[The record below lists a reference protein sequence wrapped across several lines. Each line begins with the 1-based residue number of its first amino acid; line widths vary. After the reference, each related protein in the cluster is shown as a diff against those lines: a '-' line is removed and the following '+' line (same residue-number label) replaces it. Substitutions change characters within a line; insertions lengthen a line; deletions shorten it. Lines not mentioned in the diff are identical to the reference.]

1 MNMRSIV
8 QYLKGSAHRK
18 LIGAGIVL
26 VGLSV
31 ASTPLLAAESS
42 AVAPNTVIFVCKY
55 GSMKSQMAAAY
66 FNRVAKERGL
76 QLTAISRAFAP
87 DKVIPDMIRENMAKE
102 GLAPTNETITSL
114 KPEEAVGAASVVSF
128 DELPD
133 ENIGKTKYIHWAN
146 SPLSKKDY
154 WGAMDFIKKHVD
166 EQVAQ
171 IASKPTTVGSR

>member
-1 MNMRSIV
+1 MNMRNLIQNLRS
-8 QYLKGSAHRK
+8 LARPK

-26 VGLSV
+26 MGLAI
-31 ASTPLLAAESS
+31 ASTPLLAAEST
-42 AVAPNTVIFVCKY
+42 ADKPGTIIFVCKY

-76 QLTAISRAFAP
+76 QLTAISRAFEP

-102 GLAPTNETITSL
+102 GLAPTNETIMSL
-114 KPEEAVGAASVVSF
+114 KPEEAAGAANVVSF
-128 DELPD
+128 DEIPN
-133 ENIGKTKYIHWAN
+133 ENIGKTNYTHWAG

-171 IASKPTTVGSR
+171 MTSSPTTVGSR

>member
-1 MNMRSIV
+1 MRSIV
-8 QYLKGSAHRK
+8 RHLKDSAHRQ
-18 LIGAGIVL
+18 LVGVGIVL
-26 VGLSV
+26 VGISI
-31 ASTPLLAAESS
+31 ASTPLLAAEST
-42 AVAPNTVIFVCKY
+42 AEKPGTIIFVCKY

-102 GLAPTNETITSL
+102 GLAPTNETIMSL

-128 DELPD
+128 DEIPD
-133 ENIGKTKYIHWAN
+133 ENIGQTKYTFWSG

>member
-1 MNMRSIV
+1 MNMRNLIEHLRS
-8 QYLKGSAHRK
+8 LARPK
-18 LIGAGIVL
+18 LIGAGMVL
-26 VGLSV
+26 VGL
-31 ASTPLLAAESS
+31 AIAPTPLFAAETASDK
-42 AVAPNTVIFVCKY
+42 PGTIIFVCKY

-102 GLAPTNETITSL
+102 GLAPTNETIMSL
-114 KPEEAVGAASVVSF
+114 KPEEAAGAANVVSF
-128 DELPD
+128 DEIPD
-133 ENIGKTKYIHWAN
+133 ENIGQTKYTHWAG

-166 EQVAQ
+166 EQVAE

>member
-1 MNMRSIV
+1 MNMRNLIQHLRS
-8 QYLKGSAHRK
+8 LARPK
-18 LIGAGIVL
+18 LIGAGVVL
-26 VGLSV
+26 VGLAIV
-31 ASTPLLAAESS
+31 PTPIFAAES
-42 AVAPNTVIFVCKY
+42 APDKPGTVIFVCKY

-87 DKVIPDMIRENMAKE
+87 DKEIPDMIRENLAKE

-128 DELPD
+128 DELPG
-133 ENIGKTKYIHWAN
+133 ENIGQTKYTHWAG

-154 WGAMDFIKKHVD
+154 WGAMAFIKKHVD
-166 EQVAQ
+166 EQVAE

>member
-1 MNMRSIV
+1 MNMRNLIQHLRS
-8 QYLKGSAHRK
+8 LARPK

-26 VGLSV
+26 VGLTI
-31 ASTPLLAAESS
+31 ASTPLLAAEPT
-42 AVAPNTVIFVCKY
+42 AGKPGTIIFVCKY

-76 QLTAISRAFAP
+76 ELTAISRAFAP
-87 DKVIPDMIRENMAKE
+87 DKEIPDMIRENMAKE
-102 GLAPTNETITSL
+102 GLAPTNETIMSL
-114 KPEEAVGAASVVSF
+114 KPEEAAGAATIVSF
-128 DELPD
+128 DEIPD
-133 ENIGKTKYIHWAN
+133 ENIGATKYTHWAG

-171 IASKPTTVGSR
+171 IASKPITVGGR